1 MSLVTTVKKAVRD
14 RLISRAGGIDLSR
27 LDKVPD
33 SLSWPLQRDVM
44 SPSARLGATRD
55 ADPVQR
61 LVSFFGL
68 DVWLVT
74 GDAES
79 REVLSD
85 TTSYST
91 DIRPYMG
98 KSGSTTDGDIGG
110 LGFTDPPD
118 HTRLRRLLTP
128 EFTMRRLA
136 RLRPGIDAIIER
148 QLAEIEAAGKISETV
163 DLVPTFAFP
172 IPFLVICD
180 VLGLPDEKRETFS
193 QLATARFDLTHG
205 GPGSIGAIGGSRE
218 FLLAEAARQRK
229 NPGPG
234 LIGQIIREHGDE
246 ISDFELGG
254 LADGVFTG
262 GLETS
267 ASMLALGTAV
277 LLEDRELWKRVGA
290 DPTCAGPIVD
300 DLLRLLSVV
309 QVAFPRFVK
318 RDVVI
323 GGKQIAEG
331 SVIVC
336 SLPAANRDPR
346 ATAGDDLDLER
357 AHSSHLAFGHGFHRC
372 VGAELAKMELK
383 MAFPARRAEVPGDA
397 VGDADRGAGLP
408 RAQRGVRRG
417 GRARPP
423 VLTQAFASGSRSVA
437 SMASMQRSDRD
448 RPVAERRHQHGVAAA
463 PDRTCRRSPS
473 RAESSNRSPAWD
485 MSPPTRM
492 TPGLTRLVTAARP
505 HARCS
510 PASSKTRSAAT
521 LPFLA
526 ASMMS
531 SIPASGSCSAHHR
544 QGGARRGVRLEA
556 AAAATAAQGS
566 LVVEGEV
573 ADLARHPV
581 AAAEDLAVEDQPCPD
596 PGGHLDED
604 DVVVATAQAATVLG
618 ERPEVRIVLDVYDG
632 AERPRRCRPHV
643 DALPGGHDRR
653 GQDPVVADRSGQPH
667 ADRADVGPGQRRAA
681 RADRRAGRWPRRRP
695 TSWVRLASMRSRV
708 SPMTSPDMSPSTTAR
723 WR

>member
-14 RLISRAGGIDLSR
+14 RLIARAGGIDLSR

-33 SLSWPLQRDVM
+33 SLSWPLQREVM
-44 SPSARLGATRD
+44 SPSPRLSAARE

-61 LVSFFGL
+61 LVSLFGL
-68 DVWLVT
+68 EVWLVT

-79 REVLSD
+79 RQVLSD
-85 TTSYST
+85 TSSYST

-128 EFTMRRLA
+128 AFTMRRLA
-136 RLRPGIDAIIER
+136 RLRPGIDSIIER
-148 QLAEIEAAGKISETV
+148 QLGEVEAAGKSSEV
-163 DLVPTFAFP
+163 IDLVPTFAFP

-246 ISDFELGG
+246 ITDFELGG

-277 LLEDRELWKRVGA
+277 LLEDRELWKRVGT
-290 DPTCAGPIVD
+290 DPSSAGPIVD

-323 GGKQIAEG
+323 GGKEISEG
-331 SVIVC
+331 SVIIC

-346 ATAGDDLDLER
+346 TTAGDDIDLER
-357 AHSSHLAFGHGFHRC
+357 AHSSHLAFGYGFHRC
-372 VGAELAKMELK
+372 VGAELARMELK
-383 MAFPARRAEVPGDA
+383 MAFPA
-397 VGDADRGAGLP
+397 L
-408 RAQRGVRRG
+408 AQRY
-417 GRARPP
+417 
-423 VLTQAFASGSRSVA
+423 
-437 SMASMQRSDRD
+437 
-448 RPVAERRHQHGVAAA
+448 
-463 PDRTCRRSPS
+463 PDMR
-473 RAESSNRSPAWD
+473 
-485 MSPPTRM
+485 
-492 TPGLTRLVTAARP
+492 
-505 HARCS
+505 
-510 PASSKTRSAAT
+510 
-521 LPFLA
+521 
-526 ASMMS
+526 
-531 SIPASGSCSAHHR
+531 
-544 QGGARRGVRLEA
+544 
-556 AAAATAAQGS
+556 
-566 LVVEGEV
+566 
-573 ADLARHPV
+573 
-581 AAAEDLAVEDQPCPD
+581 LAVPSAE
-596 PGGHLDED
+596 LDYRALS
-604 DVVVATAQAATVLG
+604 VVYGVEAV
-618 ERPEVRIVLDVYDG
+618 
-632 AERPRRCRPHV
+632 
-643 DALPGGHDRR
+643 
-653 GQDPVVADRSGQPH
+653 PVTLS
-667 ADRADVGPGQRRAA
+667 
-681 RADRRAGRWPRRRP
+681 
-695 TSWVRLASMRSRV
+695 
-708 SPMTSPDMSPSTTAR
+708 
-723 WR
+723 